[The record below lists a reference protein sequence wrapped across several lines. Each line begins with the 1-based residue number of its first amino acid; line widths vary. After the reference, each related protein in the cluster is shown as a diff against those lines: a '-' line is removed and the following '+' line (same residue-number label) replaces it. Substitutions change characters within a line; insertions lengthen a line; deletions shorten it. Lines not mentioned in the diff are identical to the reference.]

1 MDDLTEKMLASST
14 IDDPV
19 ETRQLYIDME
29 ASLPID
35 VCFAGTSIKPLQ
47 QQLSHLEITKNK
59 IFTIEK
65 LLYLGDQGGILCNI
79 SSPEDD
85 QQAMISITHLKVD
98 LDHPLADR
106 INFYQKKRT
115 LALAIANSGTR
126 RAAAKP
132 KRKKR
137 GFGG

>member
-1 MDDLTEKMLASST
+1 MNDNTERMLANST

-19 ETRQLYIDME
+19 ETRQLFLDME
-29 ASLPID
+29 ASLPIS
-35 VCFAGTSIKPLQ
+35 VRFTVNSAKGLQ
-47 QQLSHLEITKNK
+47 KQLPDLEITKDK
-59 IFTIEK
+59 VFIIDEI
-65 LLYLGDQGGILCNI
+65 LYMGDVGGILCDI
-79 SSPEDD
+79 SSADNKNPV
-85 QQAMISITHLKVD
+85 MISITHLKVD

-106 INFYQKKRT
+106 IDFYQKKRT
-115 LALAIANSGTR
+115 LALTIANIGTR

>member
-1 MDDLTEKMLASST
+1 MTEKMLASST

-29 ASLPID
+29 ASLPIN
-35 VCFAGTSIKPLQ
+35 VCFAGSSIKALQ
-47 QQLSHLEITKNK
+47 QQLSHLEITKDK

-79 SSPEDD
+79 SSPDDDD
-85 QQAMISITHLKVD
+85 QQAIISITHLKVN
-98 LDHPLADR
+98 LNHPLADR

-115 LALAIANSGTR
+115 LTLAIANSGTR

-137 GFGG
+137 GFGS

>member
-1 MDDLTEKMLASST
+1 MTEKMLASST

-29 ASLPID
+29 ASLPIN
-35 VCFAGTSIKPLQ
+35 VCFAGSSIKALQ
-47 QQLSHLEITKNK
+47 QQLSHLEITKDK

-137 GFGG
+137 GFGS